1 MSDTMI
7 SMELVHADNLTADQL
22 MVDDLIKIEDDILT
36 VISVNSD
43 GTGDNYE
50 IETENEFGERE
61 FYTFNYTDLI
71 PFYVFIDEEQ
81 LKVFLCTSPHK
92 NARHNFARPDFVRF
106 ITFKILTFFP
116 LYAKIK

>member
-1 MSDTMI
+1 MVLIVNAMIARKRGNEMSDTMI

-71 PFYVFIDEEQ
+71 PFYVFIDEE
-81 LKVFLCTSPHK
+81 
-92 NARHNFARPDFVRF
+92 
-106 ITFKILTFFP
+106 
-116 LYAKIK
+116 